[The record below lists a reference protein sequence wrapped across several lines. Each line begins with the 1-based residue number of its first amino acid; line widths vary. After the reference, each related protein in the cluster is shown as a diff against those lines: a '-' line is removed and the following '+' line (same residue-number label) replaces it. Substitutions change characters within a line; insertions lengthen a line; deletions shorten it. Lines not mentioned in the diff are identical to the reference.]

1 MNEKNPRPS
10 TDSAATPPPSSSS
23 AYEAKLRR
31 RLLVPLI
38 IGGVLVIAA
47 AAGGV
52 AIFKGMLTDPVELDP
67 LRDVDVSELPSAVV
81 ERGPMTA
88 TITESGEIVAE
99 KSQVIKN
106 ELRWD
111 AEIEEIVTE
120 GTTVK
125 NGELLIKFKCDELE
139 DAIENAELSVRQGD
153 DAHKAAVTG
162 EELQKMTMD
171 TKVRKAELA
180 VEDAKNDL
188 KKYEEAEW
196 PQKRDDAKADI
207 KLAESDLKLAEH
219 KLQSKLKI
227 NADPELNTPYS
238 QNEIDA
244 DRLTVERLKL
254 ARQRVQTQKDILEE
268 YTHPRTLRDLK
279 NAVTDADLL
288 LLAANAE
295 HEKQLKLARSGVELA
310 EHQLKQRKERLEEL
324 IEDRE
329 ERLVVKAKEP
339 GLVVFETRRR
349 PWHRPIT
356 VAVGEKINPG
366 QQLMIIPDINTLVF
380 KTQVYEAVQET
391 VRDKVAGGLPAV
403 IRLDARRTENFAGKV
418 TKVAS
423 LPDSQNPWLS
433 PGVKVYPTTVTFGKD
448 VTGLGLKPGMTGDVE
463 VTLDELDDVVSA
475 PIAAV
480 FSDGEETFCYHVE
493 GNRARRA
500 TIRIGLTSST
510 RVQIL
515 GGLEAG
521 ARVLLVPPPG
531 VKHHAT
537 KKKPKGDEIAPPG
550 GNGNGNGGATPAT
563 RPAGKPKTGGGR
575 PSGDRGGR
583 GGRGGGRGRG

>member
-1 MNEKNPRPS
+1 MNEKNPSTS
-10 TDSAATPPPSSSS
+10 TDSAATHLPSIDAADAQLKRNLLPP
-23 AYEAKLRR
+23 
-31 RLLVPLI
+31 LLIGGLLLAVVVG
-38 IGGVLVIAA
+38 GGVLV
-47 AAGGV
+47 V
-52 AIFKGMLTDPVELDP
+52 KGMLASDAAQLDP
-67 LRDVDVSELPSAVV
+67 LLAIDVSDLPAAVI

-120 GTTVK
+120 GTTVDA
-125 NGELLIKFKCDELE
+125 GELLIKFKCDELE

-180 VEDAKNDL
+180 VLDAKNDL

-207 KLAESDLKLAEH
+207 KLAQSDLKIAKH
-219 KLQSKLKI
+219 KLDSKLKI
-227 NADPELNTPYS
+227 NAIPEMKTPYS

-244 DRLTVERLKL
+244 DQLTVDRLKL
-254 ARQRVQTQKDILEE
+254 ALRRVETQASILEE

-310 EHQLKQRKERLEEL
+310 EHQLKQRRERLEEL

-356 VAVGEKINPG
+356 VAVGETIRQG

-391 VRDKVAGGLPAV
+391 VRDKVASGLPAA
-403 IRLDARRTENFAGKV
+403 IRLDARRTQRFDGQV
-418 TKVAS
+418 SKVAS

-433 PGVKVYPTTVTFGKD
+433 PGVKVYPTTVTFSKD

-463 VTLDELDDVVSA
+463 VTLEELADVVSA

-480 FSDGEETFCYHVE
+480 FSDGEETFCYLVE
-493 GNRARRA
+493 GERARRA
-500 TIRIGLTSST
+500 PIDIGLTSST

-515 GGLEAG
+515 GGLKAG
-521 ARVLLVPPPG
+521 DPVLLVPPPG

-537 KKKPKGDEIAPPG
+537 KKKGKDDEIAPPRG
-550 GNGNGNGGATPAT
+550 GNGNGKTPTT
-563 RPAGKPKTGGGR
+563 RPAGRPKTGGGR
-575 PSGDRGGR
+575 PSGGNRGNR
-583 GGRGGGRGRG
+583 GSRGGGRRRG